1 MAKLPPSRAHA
12 RCAQEDRRVSDFTRA
27 SRALCVRTRGCE
39 DTEEANVSGSA
50 WPQGGGGKVT
60 KKRWR

>member
-27 SRALCVRTRGCE
+27 SQALDARTRGC
-39 DTEEANVSGSA
+39 DTEEASVSGSA